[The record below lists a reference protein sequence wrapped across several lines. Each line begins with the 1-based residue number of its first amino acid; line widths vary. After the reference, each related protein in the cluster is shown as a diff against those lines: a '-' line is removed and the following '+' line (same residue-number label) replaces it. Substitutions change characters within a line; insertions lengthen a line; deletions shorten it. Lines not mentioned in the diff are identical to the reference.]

1 MTGLSLFFGINGA
14 IFLAV
19 GLRALL
25 KPLETVAEPFALTV
39 NDVDGM
45 SYLRSG
51 TGGVSVTSGLLLL
64 AAIWVPQ
71 LQLPAVILFVTML
84 GGLLAGRVYSG
95 VVDGSPG
102 LVPLF
107 SGFCEFLGLIFG
119 VGWLTVLWTQGG

>member
-25 KPLETVAEPFALTV
+25 KPLETVAEPFALSV

-51 TGGVSVTSGLLLL
+51 TGGVSVTSGLL
-64 AAIWVPQ
+64 
-71 LQLPAVILFVTML
+71 
-84 GGLLAGRVYSG
+84 AGRVYSA
-95 VVDGSPG
+95 VVDGSPR
-102 LVPLF
+102 LVQPF
-107 SGFCEFLGLIFG
+107 SGFCEFLGLVFG